1 MFILCYRG
9 KTASGKEEIYPI
21 YESSLKNIDMYTSY
35 KKCTAKTEL
44 FRLLPSDV
52 KNFILSK
59 FNENNYNEIKGDF
72 FIRKSCYDIR
82 KGRTDLDVLYNFN
95 SDVIYADN
103 NDIYFSFCNLNKYN
117 NDIKKMFFKE
127 LYNTILL
134 KESKLLSMIDEN
146 NEQNDSFER
155 YTNRLES
162 IIKSQSNLKVI
173 SDYIYKNYELKRKA
187 LTLLKKYT
195 CSNELSLIDSALLE
209 NRIKNRGFSITYAL
223 INMKKMLSIENKRL
237 ASRTNRVALD
247 AEKKAVMHEDDI
259 EHVHSY
265 EDDSKEDFD
274 DFLGPKEANDKR
286 YWGIN

>member
-9 KTASGKEEIYPI
+9 KTTSGKEEIYPI

-35 KKCTAKTEL
+35 KKCTSKTEL

-95 SDVIYADN
+95 SDVIYSDN
-103 NDIYFSFCNLNKYN
+103 NDIYFSFCNLNRYN

-134 KESKLLSMIDEN
+134 KEPKLLSMIDEN

-155 YTNRLES
+155 YSNRLES
-162 IIKSQSNLKVI
+162 VIKSQSNLKII

-187 LTLLKKYT
+187 LTLLKKCT
-195 CSNELSLIDSALLE
+195 CSEELSLIDSTLLE
-209 NRIKNRGFSITYAL
+209 NRIKNRSFSITSAL

-237 ASRTNRVALD
+237 ALRTSEDTLD
-247 AEKKAVMHEDDI
+247 TEKKAVMHEDDI
-259 EHVHSY
+259 VHDYLY
-265 EDDSKEDFD
+265 EDDNKEDFD
-274 DFLGPKEANDKR
+274 DFLGPKEANDRR